1 MLNMFY
7 AIGETQLTST
17 YNFSTLLGVVSC
29 WVAVLGPDLR
39 SSTVA
44 SFVEAVHSRAAFGGQ
59 GVPRAFWSF
68 WYFGDSYG

>member
-39 SSTVA
+39 SSTVIYGRFIRRSSA
-44 SFVEAVHSRAAFGGQ
+44 FACRFRRAGSPACFLELLVLWG
-59 GVPRAFWSF
+59 
-68 WYFGDSYG
+68 